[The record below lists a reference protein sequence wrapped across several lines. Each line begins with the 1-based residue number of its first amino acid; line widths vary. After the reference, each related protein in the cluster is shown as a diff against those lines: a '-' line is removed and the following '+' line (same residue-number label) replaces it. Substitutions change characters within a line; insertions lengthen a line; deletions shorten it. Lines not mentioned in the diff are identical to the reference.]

1 MYILSDVV
9 TADMKINLN
18 MNKKRILI
26 LHTGGTFG
34 MMPTDPDQILAP
46 GSLQKELIN
55 QVPELKKI
63 AELTLEIPF
72 NLDSSNIGIGQW
84 EILGESINRQYNEFD
99 GFVIIHGTD
108 TMVYSAA
115 ALSFSFQNLTKPIIF
130 TGAQIPLTQL
140 RSDGR
145 NNLIDAVELATMALP
160 ETAIV
165 FGSKILR
172 GNRAKKISITRYEAF
187 DSPNYPRLGEVGL
200 KIRLYASNLWQP
212 SGKTEYRPGF
222 SARVGVIAVQPS
234 LPTFAVRS
242 FLDSGLKALI
252 LTGFGAGNLPSVEPN
267 WIDFIREATDR
278 GLAVIIGSSSPH
290 GNTDLS
296 LYECGQSAMQAGAV
310 DQGNMTFEA
319 AYVKL
324 LKILART
331 EKRELIIDQFQQ
343 NWSGERS

>member
-9 TADMKINLN
+9 TADMKINFN
-18 MNKKRILI
+18 MNNKRILI

-34 MMPTDPDQILAP
+34 MMPTEPDQILAP

-63 AELTLEIPF
+63 ADLTLEIPF

-84 EILGESINRQYNEFD
+84 EILGESISLQYNDFD
-99 GFVIIHGTD
+99 GFVVIHGTD

-115 ALSFSFQNLTKPIIF
+115 AISFSFYNLTKPVIF

-145 NNLIDAVELATMALP
+145 NNLIDAVELATMELP

-172 GNRAKKISITRYEAF
+172 GNRTKKISITRYEAF
-187 DSPNYPRLGEVGL
+187 DSPNYPQLGEVGL
-200 KIRLYASNLWQP
+200 KIRLYNSNLWRP
-212 SGKTEYRPGF
+212 GGPTEYRPGF
-222 SARVGVIAVQPS
+222 AARVGVIAVQPS
-234 LPTFAVRS
+234 MPTFAVRS
-242 FLDSGLKALI
+242 ILDSGLKALI
-252 LTGFGAGNLPSVEPN
+252 LTGFGAGNLPSVEPD
-267 WIDFIREATDR
+267 WINFIREATGK
-278 GLAVIIGSSSPH
+278 GLVVVVASSSPH
-290 GNTDLS
+290 GSTDLS

-310 DQGNMTFEA
+310 DLGNMTVEA
-319 AYVKL
+319 GYVKL
-324 LKILART
+324 MKILART
-331 EKRELIIDQFQQ
+331 EQRDKIIADFGH